1 MTGTPIRL
9 EGCRKTFT
17 NGTVALHSL
26 DLDIHPGETL
36 AILGPS
42 GCGKTTTLRLIA
54 GLERPDSGRV
64 LFGEEDVTALPIE
77 RRDVGMVFQ
86 NYALFPNLDVAGN
99 IVYGLKIRG
108 IPKAERHARC
118 AELLELVGLKDLG
131 RRAIHELS
139 GGQRQRVAL
148 ARALAPRPRVLLLDE
163 PLAALD
169 AQLRERLRSELD
181 QLLRHL
187 GITAVFVTHD
197 QGEAMALGH
206 RILVM
211 EQGRVAQL
219 ATPQTIYQQ
228 PANSFVAGFVGNL
241 NAFTVL
247 ERSQA
252 GLKVQGG
259 ELPWSAGDFPDTL
272 YCRPEHLQVASGN
285 GHLHGRL
292 VAQFF
297 QGAHSRLLVDIGAAQ
312 PLLVDCDEAANLQ
325 VGDAIALGI
334 APRHLFR
341 LNNGSG
347 RSEVVA

>member
-1 MTGTPIRL
+1 MNGTPIRL
-9 EGCRKTFT
+9 EGCRKTFA

-26 DLDIHPGETL
+26 DLEIHPGETL

-64 LFGEEDVTALPIE
+64 LFGEQDVTALPIE

-108 IPKAERHARC
+108 MARAQRDARC
-118 AELLELVGLKDLG
+118 AELLELVGLKDHG

-148 ARALAPRPRVLLLDE
+148 ARALAPKPRVLLLDE

-187 GITAVFVTHD
+187 AITAVFVTHD

-211 EQGRVAQL
+211 EQGRLAQL
-219 ATPQTIYQQ
+219 ATPQAIYQQ
-228 PANSFVAGFVGNL
+228 PANAFVAGFVGNL
-241 NAFTVL
+241 NAFPVL
-247 ERSQA
+247 GRSQA

-259 ELPWSAGDFPDTL
+259 ELPWIAGDFPAAL
-272 YCRPEHLQVASGN
+272 YCRPEHLRVAEGN

-297 QGAHSRLLVDIGAAQ
+297 QGAHSRLLVDVGAAQ
-312 PLLVDCDEAANLQ
+312 PLLVDSASAGRYA
-325 VGDAIALGI
+325 VGDTLALGVSLQ
-334 APRHLFR
+334 HLFC
-341 LNNGSG
+341 LNSG
-347 RSEVVA
+347 AARNQVPA

>member
-1 MTGTPIRL
+1 MTGIAIRL
-9 EGCRKTFT
+9 EGCRKTFN
-17 NGTVALHSL
+17 NGTVALHAL
-26 DLDIHPGETL
+26 DLHIQPGETL

-64 LFGEEDVTALPIE
+64 LFDDQDVTALPIE

-86 NYALFPNLDVAGN
+86 NYALFPNLNVAGN
-99 IVYGLKIRG
+99 IAYGLKIRG
-108 IPKAERHARC
+108 MAKAERTLRC
-118 AELLELVGLKDLG
+118 AELLELVGLQDHG
-131 RRAIHELS
+131 QRAVHELS

-148 ARALAPRPRVLLLDE
+148 ARALAPRPKVLLLDE

-211 EQGRVAQL
+211 EQGCATQL
-219 ATPQTIYQQ
+219 ASPQTIYQQ
-228 PANSFVAGFVGNL
+228 PANAFVAGFVGNL
-241 NAFTVL
+241 NAFPVVALGATG
-247 ERSQA
+247 A
-252 GLKVQGG
+252 KVQGG
-259 ELPWSAGDFPDTL
+259 ELPWEAVTVPNTL
-272 YCRPEHLQVASGN
+272 YCRPEHLKVTQGN
-285 GHLHGRL
+285 GHLHGHL

-297 QGAHSRLLVDIGAAQ
+297 QGAHSRLMVDIGGVQ
-312 PLLVDCDEAANLQ
+312 PLLVDCETFGTHKVGDRIALNIAPHHLFCLHSTGSHDEAH
-325 VGDAIALGI
+325 
-334 APRHLFR
+334 R
-341 LNNGSG
+341 
-347 RSEVVA
+347 

>member
-9 EGCRKTFT
+9 EGCRKTFA

-26 DLDIHPGETL
+26 DLEIHPGETL

-64 LFGEEDVTALPIE
+64 LFGDQDVTNLSIE

-108 IPKAERHARC
+108 VPKAERLARC
-118 AELLELVGLKDLG
+118 AQLLELVGLKDHS

-197 QGEAMALGH
+197 QDEAMALGH

-228 PANSFVAGFVGNL
+228 PANPFVAGFVGNL
-241 NAFTVL
+241 NVFAVL

-252 GLKVQGG
+252 GLIVQGG

-272 YCRPEHLQVASGN
+272 YCRPEHLQVAADN

-297 QGAHSRLLVDIGAAQ
+297 QGAHSRLLVDVGAAQ
-312 PLLVDCDEAANLQ
+312 PLLVDCTESSRHR
-325 VGDAIALGI
+325 VGDAIALSVP
-334 APRHLFR
+334 PRHLFR
-341 LNNGSG
+341 LSNGSA
-347 RSEVVA
+347 RSEAGA